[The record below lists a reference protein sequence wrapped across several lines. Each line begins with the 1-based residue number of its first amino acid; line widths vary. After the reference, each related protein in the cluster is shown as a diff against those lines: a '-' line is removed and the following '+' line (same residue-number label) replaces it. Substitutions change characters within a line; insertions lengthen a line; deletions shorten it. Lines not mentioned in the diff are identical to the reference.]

1 MFLDTYVLH
10 HLDNL
15 WRKPEV
21 FDPTR
26 WEDKMAVHTFSFLPF
41 GGGSR
46 RCAGQPFAVV
56 EMKAVTALI
65 LRNFSLKLDE
75 SKPIRT
81 EVKIAFGPRRIHF
94 FISKR

>member
-1 MFLDTYVLH
+1 M
-10 HLDNL
+10 
-15 WRKPEV
+15 

-41 GGGSR
+41 GGGNR

-56 EMKAVTALI
+56 EMKAVIALI

-75 SKPIRT
+75 SKPIST
-81 EVKIAFGPRRIHF
+81 GVKVAFGPRQIHF
-94 FISKR
+94 FINRRS